1 MVRMTGVSVRAFGRF
16 VTVTAIVVL
25 IALGTC
31 LSFAQTSTATILGV
45 VRDASGALIPGVSIT
60 VKHTES
66 GLTRTAISS
75 ERGAYSMPLLPVGA
89 YEITTT
95 MPGFKQAVRTGINLV
110 VGQEAV
116 VDLTLE
122 VGANAETVT
131 VSEEAPLVNTTTSS
145 TSGVITEQQVKEL
158 PLNGRSFDQL
168 ITLNVGVS
176 NATSNTLDSGSWNMF
191 SVAGK
196 RPETNRFII
205 NGIDWVGGNAN
216 GQYITPE
223 GASRQLLGVE
233 AVREFNVLTA
243 TYSAEYGK
251 RAGGQI
257 NVVTTSGTNQFHGTA
272 FEYLRNSVL
281 DARNFFDQTIGAP
294 PFKRNQFG
302 GSLGGPIKKDKM
314 FAFGT
319 FEGYQERL
327 SRSSASVVPGAFA
340 RQGLAWPLNTLGPN
354 GPDGKPTSLP
364 VGSPVPGLQPAM
376 LKYANAFWPA
386 PSTPDRPD
394 GSSIAYSNPPQK
406 IGESFGLARFDYVIS
421 SKDSLYANLT
431 VDNGLR
437 INPWGGGG
445 GGDPNFQ
452 TVADYIAK
460 TLSLKE
466 THVFS
471 SSTVNIATLGYSGTY
486 ADSVNAPAVPMSKDV
501 VFLEGGNPGTVVI
514 GGGIS
519 AAAQSS
525 IAGVPGNN
533 PYWGVRNY
541 FQYSDD
547 LRFIKG
553 KHSWS
558 MGGWLV
564 KVQQQLSG
572 VALSSAANVAYPNIP
587 AFLRDQPV
595 NAILTRNAPT
605 LGFRSTEGAWYV
617 QDDMKL
623 RSSFTLRLGL
633 RHEMTNGWNEVFGRC
648 SNYRFDPGFVIQR
661 EPTVGKSCIDE
672 NHAKLLLQPR
682 VGLAWDPTGT
692 GTWAVRAGFG
702 IHNDLID
709 NLGIRA
715 QAGMPPYAAR
725 ESLPVA
731 SNGSIPFL
739 SLLPLKKNIAL
750 PPTCGAG
757 VPQPCSIYQPTA
769 FDPNIF
775 TPTVQIWDLTV
786 DRQLAKDLMLSVG
799 YVGSQS
805 YHTNTTLN
813 TNTAPPAVCQSPQGC
828 RSGGVL
834 ALPTDPTLLA
844 TRYTVP
850 QGTLYMTPGTRPNP
864 YVSYTQS
871 WFGYGTANY
880 NAMNVS
886 ILKRAARGLTFKAN
900 YSFSKALDLNS
911 AILAPSG
918 ENEPTN
924 LVSPFNRNLNKG
936 VAAYNPAHQFNTN
949 FSYQLPFGSGQRFGI
964 GASGWVNHLMGGW
977 QWNGIVNAQSGFPI
991 TPMVGFNSSGTGN
1004 NSVIDVPDRNPN
1016 FKGPVI
1022 SRTAEHWFD
1031 PRAYKMPVAGTFGN
1045 AGRSSIRGPAL
1056 FNVDT
1061 SVFKRIPI
1069 RESVT
1074 LQFRAE
1080 AFNVFNH
1087 TNFGLPNQVVFQ
1099 GNTSNYSYSSSAGE
1113 ITQTATT
1120 SRQIQFALKL
1130 IF

>member
-1 MVRMTGVSVRAFGRF
+1 MVRKMGSSVRSFGRF
-16 VTVTAIVVL
+16 VTAIVVL
-25 IALGTC
+25 IALPMC
-31 LSFAQTSTATILGV
+31 LVFAQTSTATILGV
-45 VRDASGALIPGVSIT
+45 VKDTSGALVPGVSIT

-66 GLTRTAISS
+66 GLTRTVVSG
-75 ERGAYSMPLLPVGA
+75 ERGGYNVPLLPVGA

-95 MPGFKQAVRTGINLV
+95 MPGFKQAVRSGINLV

-122 VGANAETVT
+122 VGAVGEQVTVT
-131 VSEEAPLVNTTTSS
+131 EEAPLVNTTTSS

-176 NATSNTLDSGSWNMF
+176 NATSNTLDSGNWNMF

-223 GASRQLLGVE
+223 GASRQMLGVE
-233 AVREFNVLTA
+233 AIREFNVLTA

-257 NVVTTSGTNQFHGTA
+257 NIVTTSGTNQLHGSA
-272 FEYLRNSVL
+272 FEYLRNSAL

-302 GSLGGPIKKDKM
+302 GALGGPLKKDKM

-319 FEGYQERL
+319 YEGFQERL
-327 SRSSASVVPGAFA
+327 SRSSASIVPGAFA
-340 RQGLAWPLNTLGPN
+340 RQGLAWPGNSLGPN
-354 GPDGKPTSLP
+354 GSPVP

-394 GSSIAYSNPPQK
+394 GSAIAYANPPQK
-406 IGESFGLARFDYVIS
+406 IGESFGLGRFDYVIS
-421 SKDSLYANLT
+421 TKDSFYGNLT

-445 GGDPNFQ
+445 GGDPNFK
-452 TVADYIAK
+452 TVADLLAR

-471 SSTVNIATLGYSGTY
+471 SNLVNIATLGYARTY
-486 ADSVNAPAVPMSKDV
+486 GDSVNAPAVPMSKDV

-519 AAAQSS
+519 AAASS
-525 IAGVPGNN
+525 AIAGVPGNN

-541 FQYSDD
+541 FTYTDD
-547 LRFIKG
+547 VRFIKG

-558 MGGWLV
+558 MGGWLM
-564 KVQQQLSG
+564 KVQQDQSG
-572 VALSSAANVAYPNIP
+572 VALSSAANVAYPTIP
-587 AFLRDQPV
+587 AFLRDQP
-595 NAILTRNAPT
+595 NNGILTRNAPT

-623 RSSFTLRLGL
+623 RSNFTLRLGL
-633 RHEMTNGWNEVFGRC
+633 RHEMTNGWNEVVGRC
-648 SNYRFDPGFVIQR
+648 SNYRFDPGFVIQTN
-661 EPTVGKSCIDE
+661 PTVGKSCLE
-672 NHAKLLLQPR
+672 QNHAKFLLQPR

-692 GTWAVRAGFG
+692 GTWAVRAAFG

-715 QAGMPPYAAR
+715 QAGMPPFAAR
-725 ESLPVA
+725 ESLPVTPA
-731 SNGSIPFL
+731 TGFL
-739 SLLPLKKNIAL
+739 PLLPLKKNVAL
-750 PPTCGAG
+750 PPTCGPGIAA
-757 VPQPCSIYQPTA
+757 PCSIYQPTG
-769 FDPNIF
+769 FDPNLS

-786 DRQLAKDLMLSVG
+786 ERQLAKDLVLSVG
-799 YVGSQS
+799 YIGSQS
-805 YHTNTTLN
+805 YHTNTTAN
-813 TNTAPPAVCQSPQGC
+813 SNQAPPEVCQNPQGC

-834 ALPTDPTLLA
+834 PANQSA
-844 TRYTVP
+844 IVP
-850 QGTLYMTPGTRPNP
+850 QGTVYMPSKPPIVVNGITLQQRPNP
-864 YVSYTQS
+864 YVVYTQS
-871 WFGYGTANY
+871 WFGWGTASY
-880 NAMNVS
+880 HAMNVS
-886 ILKRAARGLTFKAN
+886 VLKRAARGLTFKAN

-924 LVSPFNRNLNKG
+924 LVSGLYNRNLNKG
-936 VAAYNPAHQFNTN
+936 VAAYNPAHQFNSN
-949 FSYQLPFGSGQRFGI
+949 FSYQLPFGSGQRFGG
-964 GASGWVNHLMGGW
+964 GASGLLNRLIGGW
-977 QWNGIVNAQSGFPI
+977 QWNGIATAQTGFPF
-991 TPMVGFNSSGTGN
+991 TPLIGFNNSGTGDGTQPTD
-1004 NSVIDVPDRNPN
+1004 IADRNPN

-1022 SRTAEHWFD
+1022 LGTVDHWFD
-1031 PRAYKMPVAGTFGN
+1031 PRAFSMPIAGTFGN
-1045 AGRSSIRGPAL
+1045 AGRSAYRGPGL

-1061 SVFKRIPI
+1061 SLFKRIPI

-1074 LQFRAE
+1074 LQLRVE
-1080 AFNVFNH
+1080 AFNVLNH
-1087 TNFGLPNQVVFQ
+1087 VNLAFPNQVVFQ
-1099 GNTSNYSYSSSAGE
+1099 GNSSNYSYSESAGQ
-1113 ITQTATT
+1113 ITNTATT

-1130 IF
+1130 LF

>member
-1 MVRMTGVSVRAFGRF
+1 MVMRPGVSVYVLGRF
-16 VTVTAIVVL
+16 ATAIVLL
-25 IALGTC
+25 IALPTC
-31 LSFAQTSTATILGV
+31 MVFAQTSAATILGV
-45 VRDASGALIPGVSIT
+45 VKDSSGALIPGVSIT

-66 GLTRTAISS
+66 GLTRTAVSG
-75 ERGAYSMPLLPVGA
+75 ERGAYAVALLPVGA
-89 YEITTT
+89 YELTTT
-95 MPGFKQAVRTGINLV
+95 MPGFKQVVRSGINLV

-122 VGANAETVT
+122 VGANAEQVTVT
-131 VSEEAPLVNTTTSS
+131 EEAPLVNTTTSS

-176 NATSNTLDSGSWNMF
+176 NATSNTLDSGAWNMF

-205 NGIDWVGGNAN
+205 NGIDWIGANAT
-216 GQYITPE
+216 GQFITPE

-233 AVREFNVLTA
+233 AVREFNVLTD
-243 TYSAEYGK
+243 TYGAEYGK

-257 NVVTTSGTNQFHGTA
+257 NIVTSSGSNQWHGSA
-272 FEYLRNSVL
+272 FEYLRNSAL
-281 DARNFFDQTIGAP
+281 DARNFFDQTDGAP

-302 GSLGGPIKKDKM
+302 GSVGGPLKKDKL
-314 FAFGT
+314 FLFGT
-319 FEGYQERL
+319 YEGFQERL

-340 RQGLAWPLNTLGPN
+340 RKGLM
-354 GPDGKPTSLP
+354 PD
-364 VGSPVPGLQPAM
+364 GSPVPGLKQEM

-394 GSSIAYSNPPQK
+394 GTAIAYSNPPQT
-406 IGESFGLARFDYVIS
+406 IGESLGLARFDYVIS
-421 SKDSLYANLT
+421 SKDSFYANLT

-445 GGDPNFQ
+445 GGAPNFKS
-452 TVADYIAK
+452 VSDNISK

-471 SSTVNIATLGYSGTY
+471 SSLVNIATLGYAGGY
-486 ADSVNAPAVPMSKDV
+486 ATLVNAPAVPMPADV
-501 VFLEGGNPGTVVI
+501 VFLEGGNPGTIVI

-519 AAAQSS
+519 AASPSAV
-525 IAGVPGNN
+525 AGIPGNN
-533 PYWGVRNY
+533 PTRGIRHY
-541 FQYSDD
+541 FTYSDD

-558 MGGWLV
+558 MGGWLL
-564 KVQQQLSG
+564 KMQQNQAG
-572 VALSSAANVAYPNIP
+572 VALSSAGNVAYPTIL
-587 AFLRDQPV
+587 AFLRDQPS
-595 NAILTRNAPT
+595 NAILTRNAPA
-605 LGFRSTEGAWYV
+605 LGFRSTEGAWYI

-623 RSSFTLRLGL
+623 RSNFTLRLGL
-633 RHEMTNGWNEVFGRC
+633 RHEMTNGWNEVVGRC
-648 SNYRFDPGFVIQR
+648 SNYRYDPGFVIQTN
-661 EPTVGKSCIDE
+661 PTIGKSCMDQ

-692 GTWAVRAGFG
+692 GSWAVRAAFG

-709 NLGIRA
+709 NLGIRT
-715 QAGMPPYAAR
+715 QAGMPPFAAR
-725 ESLPVA
+725 ESLPVTPA
-731 SNGSIPFL
+731 TGFL
-739 SLLPLKKNIAL
+739 PLLPLKKDAPL

-757 VPQPCSIYQPTA
+757 IPQPCSIYQPTA

-775 TPTVQIWDLTV
+775 TPTVQIWDLTI
-786 DRQLAKDLMLSVG
+786 DRQLAKDLVLSVG
-799 YVGSQS
+799 YIGSQS

-813 TNTAPPAVCQSPQGC
+813 TNQNPPVVCQNPQGC

-834 ALPTDPTLLA
+834 PLPTDPTLLA
-844 TRYTVP
+844 NRYTVP
-850 QGTLYMTPGTRPNP
+850 QGTLYMAPGPRPNP

-880 NAMNVS
+880 NALNVS
-886 ILKRAARGLTFKAN
+886 ILKRAARGLTFKGN

-924 LVSPFNRNLNKG
+924 LVSGVYNRGLNKG

-949 FSYQLPFGSGQRFGI
+949 FSYQLPFGSGQRFGG
-964 GASGWVNHLMGGW
+964 GASGWMNRLIGGW
-977 QWNGIVNAQSGFPI
+977 QWNGIATAQTGFPF
-991 TPMVGFNSSGTGN
+991 TPTIGFNNSGTGEGTQPT
-1004 NSVIDVPDRNPN
+1004 DVADRNPN

-1022 SRTAEHWFD
+1022 LGTVDHWFD
-1031 PRAYKMPVAGTFGN
+1031 PRAFAMPIAGTFGN
-1045 AGRSSIRGPAL
+1045 AGRSAYRGPGL

-1061 SVFKRIPI
+1061 SLFKRIPI

-1080 AFNVFNH
+1080 AFNVLNRA
-1087 TNFGLPNQVVFQ
+1087 NFAFPNQIVFQ
-1099 GNTSNYSYSSSAGE
+1099 GNSSNYSYSESAGQ
-1113 ITQTATT
+1113 ITNTATA
-1120 SRQIQFALKL
+1120 SRQLQLALKL
-1130 IF
+1130 LF